1 MSRSHETVID
11 IKATPEEVFRAITE
25 PAQIAK
31 WFAPESRVDP
41 RVGGEYFFSWGP
53 GMEGSAIISAW
64 DPYTHFAGY
73 SERSIAYGCEGT
85 PPVDTGTMQKLAV
98 DYYIEA
104 IGDGMTRLRLVQS
117 GFGPEAAWD
126 DEFESTKTGWADFLK
141 KLKEV
146 LEK

>member
-1 MSRSHETVID
+1 MSRSHETIID

-25 PAQIAK
+25 PDKIVK

-41 RVGGEYFFSWGP
+41 RVGGEYVFSWGP
-53 GMEGSAIISAW
+53 GMEGSTTISAW
-64 DPYTHFAGY
+64 DPYTHFGTC
-73 SERSIAYGCEGT
+73 SERSVTYGGDGK
-85 PPVDTGTMQKLAV
+85 PVDTGVNRKMAV

-104 IGDGMTRLRLVQS
+104 IGDGVTRLRLVQS

-126 DEFESTKTGWADFLK
+126 DEIEATKTGWADFLK

-146 LEK
+146 LEG

>member
-25 PAQIAK
+25 PEHIVK

-41 RVGGEYFFSWGP
+41 RVGGEYVFSWGP
-53 GMEGSAIISAW
+53 GMEGKTTIVAW
-64 DPYTHFAGY
+64 DPYTHFGTR
-73 SERSIAYGCEGT
+73 SERSITYGNKGKI
-85 PPVDTGTMQKLAV
+85 DTGVIRSMAV

-104 IGDGMTRLRLVQS
+104 LGDGVTRLRLVQS

-126 DEFESTKTGWADFLK
+126 DEIESTKTGWADFLK

-146 LEK
+146 LEG

>member
-1 MSRSHETVID
+1 MSRSQEIVIE

-25 PAQIAK
+25 PEQIVK

-41 RVGGEYFFSWGP
+41 RVGGEYVFSWGP
-53 GMEGSAIISAW
+53 GMEGKTTISGW
-64 DPYTHFAGY
+64 DPYTHFGTC
-73 SERSIAYGCEGT
+73 SERSVTYGGT
-85 PPVDTGTMQKLAV
+85 GKPVDTGVTRQMAV

-104 IGDGMTRLRLVQS
+104 IGDGVTRLRLVQS

-126 DEFESTKTGWADFLK
+126 DEFEATKTGWGDFLK

-146 LEK
+146 LEG